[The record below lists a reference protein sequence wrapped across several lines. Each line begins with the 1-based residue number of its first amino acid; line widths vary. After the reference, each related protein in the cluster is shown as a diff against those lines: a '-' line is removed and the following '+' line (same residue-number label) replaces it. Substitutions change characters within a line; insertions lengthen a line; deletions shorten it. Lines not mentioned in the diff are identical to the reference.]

1 MVFYFC
7 TMKKETLLFGI
18 YPVIEALKA
27 KQTIDK
33 AYVQKGLQSPKI
45 DAIVADLEALN
56 TTISYVP
63 LEKMEKLCRSN
74 HQGIIL
80 ISSPIE
86 FVALETMVEA
96 VLESK
101 KTPLFLIL
109 DQISD
114 VRNFGA
120 ILRTAECTGVDGII
134 IQKSGSA
141 PINGDTIKT
150 SAGAVFNIPI
160 CKVDHI
166 KDAIF
171 YFQASEIQVVA
182 ATEKTDQMLY
192 DIDFQSATAIVMGSE
207 MCIRDRI
214 SDVRNFGAILRTAEC
229 TGVDGV
235 IIQKKGGAP
244 VSGDTVKTS
253 AGAIFNIPICKV
265 DHIKDAIYYLQGSGI
280 TTIAATEKTH
290 DTIYNLELNEPMAI
304 VMGSEGLGVSKS
316 VLSIV
321 DKKASLPLLG
331 VINSLNVSV
340 ACGALLYEVVRQRSK

>member
-1 MVFYFC
+1 
-7 TMKKETLLFGI
+7 MKKETLLFGI

-33 AYVQKGLQSPKI
+33 AYIQKGLQSPKI
-45 DAIVADLEALN
+45 DAIIADLDALN

-86 FVALETMVEA
+86 FVSLETMVEE
-96 VLESK
+96 VLESE

-109 DQISD
+109 DQ
-114 VRNFGA
+114 
-120 ILRTAECTGVDGII
+120 
-134 IQKSGSA
+134 
-141 PINGDTIKT
+141 
-150 SAGAVFNIPI
+150 
-160 CKVDHI
+160 
-166 KDAIF
+166 
-171 YFQASEIQVVA
+171 
-182 ATEKTDQMLY
+182 
-192 DIDFQSATAIVMGSE
+192 
-207 MCIRDRI
+207 I

-280 TTIAATEKTH
+280 TTIAATEKTQ
-290 DTIYNLELNEPMAI
+290 DTIYNLELKKPMAI
-304 VMGSEGLGVSKS
+304 IMGSEGLGVSKS

-340 ACGALLYEVVRQRSK
+340 ACGAFLYEVVRQRSK